1 MTNITVKCPQCGSS
15 FDLETKEQ
23 LTGIIMKCAYCGKDI
38 TINNVVSINN
48 TTEANGEYM
57 QKPRSH
63 KGLWFTVI
71 LVAVLAIMAFSK
83 PDKAKHVEK
92 IKEYCMLAVDEASKE
107 ESDLSKGIAMM
118 IAPYILNPV
127 IDSMP
132 KVDDYFFFNVGK
144 IRYSGD
150 SKVATIG
157 VFGNVITLISEDKI
171 KESINE
177 GKTTDEEEE

>member
-1 MTNITVKCPQCGSS
+1 
-15 FDLETKEQ
+15 
-23 LTGIIMKCAYCGKDI
+23 
-38 TINNVVSINN
+38 
-48 TTEANGEYM
+48 
-57 QKPRSH
+57 
-63 KGLWFTVI
+63 
-71 LVAVLAIMAFSK
+71 
-83 PDKAKHVEK
+83 
-92 IKEYCMLAVDEASKE
+92 
-107 ESDLSKGIAMM
+107 MM

-127 IDSMP
+127 IDSML

>member
-127 IDSMP
+127 IDSIL

-157 VFGNVITLISEDKI
+157 VFGNVITLISEDNI
-171 KESINE
+171 KEYINE
-177 GKTTDEEEE
+177 GNTTDEEEE